1 MKDLKLDFVNKT
13 VINEYVDKKERVSQ
27 QIKLAVNVWTQD
39 WMLDETFGVDY
50 DSSWGN
56 QELMEN
62 YIRAQIAQVPGVKT
76 ISSFTIQRIADGNNV
91 YFQIDTTV
99 VYNGEVLD
107 ISEMIG
113 N

>member
-1 MKDLKLDFVNKT
+1 MKDLQLDFLNKK
-13 VINEYVDKKERVSQ
+13 VINAYVDKKERVSQ
-27 QIKLAVNVWTQD
+27 QIRLAVNVWTQD
-39 WMLDETFGVDY
+39 WFLDETFGVDY

-56 QELMEN
+56 QQLMEN

-76 ISSFTIQRIADGNNV
+76 ISSFKIQTISNDTEV
-91 YFQIDTTV
+91 YFQIDATV

-107 ISEMIG
+107 ITEYIG

>member
-1 MKDLKLDFVNKT
+1 MKDLKLDFENKT
-13 VINEYVDKKERVSQ
+13 VINDYVDKKQRVSQ
-27 QIKLAVNVWTQD
+27 QIKLAINVWTQD

-56 QELMEN
+56 QQLMEN
-62 YIRAQIAQVPGVKT
+62 YIRAQILQVAGVKT
-76 ISSFTIQRIADGNNV
+76 ISKFTIERIADENNV
-91 YFQIDTTV
+91 YFKIDTTV

-107 ISEMIG
+107 ISETVG